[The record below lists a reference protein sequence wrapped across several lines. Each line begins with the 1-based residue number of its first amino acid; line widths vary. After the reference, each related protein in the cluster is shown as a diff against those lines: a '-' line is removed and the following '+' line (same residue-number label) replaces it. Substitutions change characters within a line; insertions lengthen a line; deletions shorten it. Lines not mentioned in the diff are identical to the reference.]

1 MIIINGPPEDRRCEC
16 CGRHITELQPFGKE
30 GDPLVG
36 NFEGALLVKTFRA
49 MAPRDMIAER
59 KLKTLKT
66 SEDWEELEKEDKKE
80 FENLSFYDQLRSTV
94 EASWECRDCIIL
106 DDSDIKYW
114 QIKLKGGMEN
124 GSRILC

>member
-1 MIIINGPPEDRRCEC
+1 MKMNTTIRNIMDTPNLNLNDLQVFREWVSLNLDGLTWQ
-16 CGRHITELQPFGKE
+16 GRF
-30 GDPLVG
+30 
-36 NFEGALLVKTFRA
+36 
-49 MAPRDMIAER
+49 
-59 KLKTLKT
+59 
-66 SEDWEELEKEDKKE
+66 KKE